1 MGQKNVG
8 TWMYIFSGDK
18 SKVLRRRG
26 ESWLER
32 KQTTERDRHWEADD
46 EERKRR
52 LKQKNV

>member
-1 MGQKNVG
+1 MNV
-8 TWMYIFSGDK
+8 YFFLGDK

-32 KQTTERDRHWEADD
+32 KQTKERDRHWEADD

-52 LKQKNV
+52 WKQKKCSVV